1 MKDFAIKLSGF
12 TFFLVLLQI
21 LVSMVFPAE
30 IPPEI
35 VRLDEYLADGVD
47 IVYFGDSTL
56 SLPEGEV
63 TTGEILQEL
72 LPDYMVG
79 QISYPAYGL
88 DLYLNYVK
96 YIVRSNHHPDT
107 IIVPINVRSFS
118 PEWDMRP
125 AYQFERETKIL
136 TLGVP
141 LSRMLFRPLKV
152 FGLFDPPISQ
162 SQFEKAPVYDG
173 DTLIGVVKDF
183 EGETASERLP
193 GDVGNVYRE
202 VKLEDDEKAED
213 ILKYH
218 YMFSLKPD
226 HHKLKVMLRI
236 AELAD
241 KNDMDIIFYITSVNY
256 LLGERFLG
264 SAFSERLAANIEV
277 VQSLLAANRTAN
289 MTVLDL
295 GFGLEA
301 YAFVDMEHLTE
312 IGKEYVAEQ
321 LAQAIQPEQPS
332 TSKDLQNDSS
342 SVTPTPEPSP
352 TQPTKTPTVV
362 LPSPP
367 PTLTK
372 RPVSLT
378 LTVTGS
384 MPTAPA
390 STATLTATVPT
401 KLTPTVTVTISAS
414 ATSPVATPSVTATM
428 VPIPV
433 SHAVSGGDITSV
445 EYIKRFWPEG
455 KYPVDMYRL
464 WFQTVDES
472 DQLVETRADI
482 YIPSVE
488 TETEFPVLG
497 HAAGTTGIGD
507 RCAPLDEQARGRD
520 WGNYHGHSLAYA
532 AQGYIVILP
541 NWLGFDDPDRL
552 HPYFIAKLQG
562 RTLLDAARAAYR
574 FWEGEY
580 ANDVLARPAK
590 AVFFMGY
597 SSGGH
602 AVFAA
607 KDRARAYA
615 PDLPVKGIIGFGP
628 TTNVEVLLKEDPVFS
643 PYIVYAYRDFYGDEI
658 IDPADVYLSH
668 WVPTFENDV
677 LNKCVDDIFAYYS
690 RSARWMYLPE
700 FRAVLYG
707 DRLAEVFPRF
717 AGKLSE
723 NNAGVS
729 DGWHIPVLILQGTA
743 DTIVTPP
750 SQEKFVNQ
758 LCDMG
763 NSVTYLEYDAVSH
776 TYIRWNSFR
785 DALAWMDNITNGG
798 VPESHCVDFTQLP

>member
-21 LVSMVFPAE
+21 LVSIVFPAE

-72 LPDYMVG
+72 LPDYVVG
-79 QISYPAYGL
+79 EISHPAYGL
-88 DLYLNYVK
+88 DLYLNYVR
-96 YIVRSNHHPDT
+96 YIVRSNYHPDT
-107 IIVPINVRSFS
+107 IIVPINMRSFS

-125 AYQFERETKIL
+125 AYQFEGETKIL

-141 LSRMLFRPLKV
+141 LSRMFSRPLKV
-152 FGLFDPPISQ
+152 FGLFNSPISQ
-162 SQFEKAPVYDG
+162 SQFENAPVYDG
-173 DTLIGVVKDF
+173 DTLIGAVKDF
-183 EGETASERLP
+183 EGETGSEQLQ
-193 GDVGNVYRE
+193 GDAGNAYRE

-226 HHKLKVMLRI
+226 HRKLEAMLRI
-236 AELAD
+236 VGLAD
-241 KNDMDIIFYITSVNY
+241 KNDMHVIFYITSVNY

-295 GFGLEA
+295 CFGLEA

-321 LAQAIQPEQPS
+321 LAQAIQPERPS
-332 TSKDLQNDSS
+332 ILEDLQSDSS
-342 SVTPTPEPSP
+342 SVTPTSEPSP

-367 PTLTK
+367 PALTQ
-372 RPVSLT
+372 RPISLT
-378 LTVTGS
+378 LTVTSS

-390 STATLTATVPT
+390 STATWTATVPRE
-401 KLTPTVTVTISAS
+401 LTPTVAVTISAS
-414 ATSPVATPSVTATM
+414 ATSRVATPSVTATM
-428 VPIPV
+428 APV
-433 SHAVSGGDITSV
+433 SVSRAVSGGDITSV
-445 EYIKRFWPEG
+445 EYVNRLWPEG

-464 WFQTVDES
+464 WFQTLDER
-472 DQLVETRADI
+472 DQLVEIRADI
-482 YIPSVE
+482 YIPYVE

-507 RCAPLDEQARGRD
+507 RCAPLDEQAKGRD
-520 WGNYHGHSLAYA
+520 WGNYHGQSLTYA

-580 ANDVLARPAK
+580 TNDVLARPAE

-628 TTNVEVLLKEDPVFS
+628 TTNVEVLLKEDPLFS

-658 IDPADVYLSH
+658 IDPADVYLSY
-668 WVPTFENDV
+668 WMPTFENDV
-677 LNKCVDDIFAYYS
+677 LNNCVDDIFVYYS

-717 AGKLSE
+717 AEKLSE
-723 NNAGVS
+723 NNAGLS
-729 DGWHIPVLILQGTA
+729 GGWHIPVLILQGTA

-763 NSVTYLEYDAVSH
+763 NSVTYLEYDVVSH
-776 TYIRWNSFR
+776 IYIRWNGFQ
-785 DALAWMDNITNGG
+785 DTLAWMDNITNGG
-798 VPESHCVDFTQLP
+798 VPESHCVGSIQLP

>member
-21 LVSMVFPAE
+21 LVSIVFPAE

-72 LPDYMVG
+72 LPDYVVG
-79 QISYPAYGL
+79 EISYPAYGL

-107 IIVPINVRSFS
+107 IIVPINMRSFS

-141 LSRMLFRPLKV
+141 LSRMFFRPLKV

-162 SQFEKAPVYDG
+162 SQFENAPVYDG
-173 DTLIGVVKDF
+173 DKLIGVVKDF
-183 EGETASERLP
+183 EGETASEQLQ
-193 GDVGNVYRE
+193 GDAGNAYRE

-226 HHKLKVMLRI
+226 HHKLKAMMRI

-241 KNDMDIIFYITSVNY
+241 KNDMHVIFYITSVNY

-277 VQSLLAANRTAN
+277 VQSLLAANGTAN
-289 MTVLDL
+289 MTMLDL

-332 TSKDLQNDSS
+332 AFKDLQNDSS
-342 SVTPTPEPSP
+342 SVTPTSEPSP
-352 TQPTKTPTVV
+352 TQPMKTPTVV

-372 RPVSLT
+372 RPISLT

-384 MPTAPA
+384 MPTAPT
-390 STATLTATVPT
+390 STATLTATVPRE
-401 KLTPTVTVTISAS
+401 LTPTVAVTISAS
-414 ATSPVATPSVTATM
+414 ATSRVPTPSVAATM
-428 VPIPV
+428 APISV
-433 SHAVSGGDITSV
+433 SRAVSGGDITSV
-445 EYIKRFWPEG
+445 KYVNRLWPRG
-455 KYPVDMYRL
+455 TYPVDMYRL

-472 DQLVETRADI
+472 DQLVEIRADV
-482 YIPSVE
+482 YIPYVE

-497 HAAGTTGIGD
+497 HAAGTTGIGN

-520 WGNYHGHSLAYA
+520 WGNYHGYSLAYA
-532 AQGYIVILP
+532 AQGHIVILP
-541 NWLGFDDPDRL
+541 NWLGFDDPDRI

-580 ANDVLARPAK
+580 ANDVLARPAE

-607 KDRARAYA
+607 KDQARAYA
-615 PDLPVKGIIGFGP
+615 PDLPVKGVIGFGP
-628 TTNVEVLLKEDPVFS
+628 TTNVEVLLKEDPLFS

-677 LNKCVDDIFAYYS
+677 LNKCVDDIFVYYS
-690 RSARWMYLPE
+690 RSARYMYLPE
-700 FRAVLYG
+700 FREVLYG

-717 AGKLSE
+717 AEKLSD
-723 NNAGVS
+723 NNAGLS
-729 DGWHIPVLILQGTA
+729 GGWHIPVLILQGTA
-743 DTIVTPP
+743 DTIVTPS

-763 NSVTYLEYDAVSH
+763 NSVTYLEYDVVSH
-776 TYIRWNSFR
+776 LYIRWNGFQ

-798 VPESHCVDFTQLP
+798 VPESHCVDSIQLP

>member
-21 LVSMVFPAE
+21 LVSIVFPAE

-72 LPDYMVG
+72 LPDYVVG
-79 QISYPAYGL
+79 EISHPAYGL
-88 DLYLNYVK
+88 DLYLNYIK

-107 IIVPINVRSFS
+107 IIVPINMRSFS

-125 AYQFERETKIL
+125 AYQFEKETKIL

-141 LSRMLFRPLKV
+141 LSRMFFRPLKV
-152 FGLFDPPISQ
+152 FGLFHPPISQ
-162 SQFEKAPVYDG
+162 SQFENAPVYDG
-173 DTLIGVVKDF
+173 DTLVGTVKDF
-183 EGETASERLP
+183 EGETASEQLQ
-193 GDVGNVYRE
+193 GDAGNVYRQ

-218 YMFSLKPD
+218 YMFGLKPD
-226 HHKLKVMLRI
+226 HRKLKAMLRI

-241 KNDMDIIFYITSVNY
+241 KNDMHVIFYITSVNY

-321 LAQAIQPEQPS
+321 VAQAIQPEQPS
-332 TSKDLQNDSS
+332 TLKDLQNDSS
-342 SVTPTPEPSP
+342 SVTLTPEPSP
-352 TQPTKTPTVV
+352 TPLMKTPTVV
-362 LPSPP
+362 LPAPR

-401 KLTPTVTVTISAS
+401 KLTPTVAVTISAS
-414 ATSPVATPSVTATM
+414 ATSRVATPSVAATM
-428 VPIPV
+428 APITV
-433 SHAVSGGDITSV
+433 SRAVSGSDITSV
-445 EYIKRFWPEG
+445 EYVSRFWPEG

-464 WFQTVDES
+464 WFQTLDES
-472 DQLVETRADI
+472 DQLVEIRADI
-482 YIPSVE
+482 YIPYVE

-497 HAAGTTGIGD
+497 HAAGTTGIGN

-520 WGNYHGHSLAYA
+520 WGNYHGQSLAYA

-541 NWLGFDDPDRL
+541 NWLGFDDPDRI
-552 HPYFIAKLQG
+552 HPYFVAKLQG

-574 FWEGEY
+574 FWEGGY
-580 ANDVLARPAK
+580 ANDVLARPAE

-607 KDRARAYA
+607 KAQARAYA

-677 LNKCVDDIFAYYS
+677 LNKCVDDIFVYYS
-690 RSARWMYLPE
+690 RSARYMYLPE
-700 FRAVLYG
+700 FREVLYG

-717 AGKLSE
+717 AEKLSE
-723 NNAGVS
+723 NNAGLLG
-729 DGWHIPVLILQGTA
+729 GWHIPVLILQGTA
-743 DTIVTPP
+743 DTIVTPS

-763 NSVTYLEYDAVSH
+763 NSVTYLEYDVVSH
-776 TYIRWNSFR
+776 IYIRWNGFQ

-798 VPESHCVDFTQLP
+798 VPESHCVDSIQLP